1 MGLFGAFV
9 IAQLVKNTPEGH
21 EGDPGSVPGLGRST
35 GKGNRLHYFPGL
47 EVHGIPWWLRR

>member
-21 EGDPGSVPGLGRST
+21 EGDPGSFPCVRKIKEKET
-35 GKGNRLHYFPGL
+35 GYT
-47 EVHGIPWWLRR
+47 ISD